1 MKNKYSISVQISE
14 FILALAV
21 VVGTVARA
29 AADPL
34 LTSWFTSYSGKYA
47 RIYTSD
53 GAKEAGTAVTTWTNG
68 SLEQSLPA
76 YDGVQEVYSSS
87 DWVYIRS
94 TGLGSHVM
102 GPWYLDAAHT
112 EAFPNYPVNQQALF
126 RIPRNPTAGTN
137 TVNGGGAI
145 GYFVDGVSMFNSWDA
160 FYWNGTE
167 DTSGGAGNGAAWNR
181 DAYVNEG
188 VTFDP
193 ANAHQPGSGQY
204 HYHANPPALRYFL
217 GDHVNYNAASDT
229 YSESTN
235 TPTQHSPI
243 LGWVA
248 DGHPIYG
255 PYGFSTATNAA
266 SGLRRMISGY
276 VPRNG
281 LSGTD
286 NLSTNGAART
296 AIPAWAQRFYYL
308 AAAQSGPAVS
318 TSYPFGRYMED
329 NDFLGDLT
337 NASTGQA
344 YAQGTDFDLDQYNGR
359 YCVTP
364 DYPNGTYAY
373 FVAISSNGTPLF
385 PYNIGRAY
393 DGSPTGGSLTTV
405 PETVTTNFE
414 GGPNL
419 APLLN
424 VPSVNNTTVFL
435 TWSAT
440 EGGTYVVDS
449 SANLQTWVS
458 NVTHVT
464 AVQNTG
470 AFTNTSASNQW
481 FYRVVRTALASYD
494 PVSGTSGGGG
504 SGATISMSPSSGS
517 RGASFTVTATLSA
530 SATPPVPP
538 MSGAPVASFTV
549 GTNSVTGATY
559 TYNNATDSGTVTGTL
574 TIPTGAATGSQTV
587 TITFS
592 PPPGQTQGPSYTQ
605 TVAFTIQ

>member
-1 MKNKYSISVQISE
+1 MKNKISILVLTGLLGAVN
-14 FILALAV
+14 LAS
-21 VVGTVARA
+21 
-29 AADPL
+29 ADPL
-34 LTSWFTSYSGKYA
+34 LTSWFTTYSGKYA

-53 GAKEAGTAVTTWTNG
+53 ATKASGTAVTTWTNG
-68 SLEQSLPA
+68 TLEQSLPA
-76 YDGVQEVYSSS
+76 YDGVQEVDYSAS
-87 DWVYIRS
+87 WVYIRS
-94 TGLGSHVM
+94 TGLGAHVM

-112 EAFPNYPVNQQALF
+112 EAFPSYPVNQQALF
-126 RIPRNPTAGTN
+126 RISRSPSVGTN
-137 TVNGGGAI
+137 TINSTGPI
-145 GYFVDGVSMFNSWDA
+145 GYFLDGVSMYNSWDA

-167 DTSGGAGNGAAWNR
+167 DASAGASSGGAWNR

-188 VTFDP
+188 VTFDA

-217 GDHVNYNAASDT
+217 GDHVNYNSATDT
-229 YSESTN
+229 YSEASN
-235 TPTQHSPI
+235 APTKHSPI

-255 PYGFSTATNAA
+255 PYGYSNATNPV
-266 SGLRRMISGY
+266 SGIRLMVSGY

-281 LSGTD
+281 LNGTD

-296 AIPAWAQRFYYL
+296 TIPAWAQRFYDL
-308 AAAQSGPAVS
+308 AAAQSGPTVS

-337 NASTGQA
+337 NASTGKA
-344 YAQGTDFDLDQYNGR
+344 YVQGVDFDLDQYNGR

-393 DGSPTGGSLTTV
+393 YGDPTGGNVTTIS
-405 PETVTTNFE
+405 ETVTTNFE
-414 GGPNL
+414 GGPSL
-419 APLLN
+419 VPSLN
-424 VPSVNNTTVFL
+424 VPAVSNTTVVL

-440 EGGTYVVDS
+440 EGGTYLVAS
-449 SANLQTWVS
+449 SANLQAWTTNS
-458 NVTHVT
+458 TNVA

-470 AFTNTSASNQW
+470 AFTNTSTNSQR

-494 PVSGTSGGGG
+494 PVTGTSSGGG
-504 SGATISMSPSSGS
+504 SGAIITMSPATGS
-517 RGASFTVTATLSA
+517 RGSSFTVTATLSA
-530 SATPPVPP
+530 SATPPVPA
-538 MSGAPVASFTV
+538 MSGAPVATFTV
-549 GTNSVTGATY
+549 GTISVTGASY
-559 TYNNATDSGTVTGTL
+559 TYNSGPETGTVTGTL
-574 TIPTGAATGSQTV
+574 TIPAGATTGSQTV

-605 TVAFTIQ
+605 TAAFTIQ